1 MIEAWE
7 FVVQHPELLAE
18 WTLRHLWLVFIAGGI
33 ALVLGVGLGLYIS
46 GKGRARIAETV
57 LYFAEIAMT
66 IPSLALF
73 GLLMILLA
81 AMGLSSIG
89 FLPAVIALIV
99 YGQLPIVRNTY
110 IAIQQVE
117 PAMIEVGKGMGMT
130 ERQILFKV
138 TLPLALPVIMAGV
151 RNALVLLIG
160 IATIAA
166 FIGAG
171 GLGQPIFRGIQ
182 NNRMDLII
190 VGGVTVSI
198 LALLVDGLMALL
210 ERRVTPKGIKK
221 R

>member
-1 MIEAWE
+1 
-7 FVVQHPELLAE
+7 
-18 WTLRHLWLVFIAGGI
+18 
-33 ALVLGVGLGLYIS
+33 
-46 GKGRARIAETV
+46 
-57 LYFAEIAMT
+57 
-66 IPSLALF
+66 
-73 GLLMILLA
+73 
-81 AMGLSSIG
+81 
-89 FLPAVIALIV
+89 
-99 YGQLPIVRNTY
+99 VRNTY